1 MDLEQLERRLALEWL
16 RVKDDARYV
25 RALLSERRFG
35 EVLQASWRR
44 IMGLFG
50 RKTAP
55 QLGRQIVED
64 PLRYFVVLARP
75 ALTALQLAPLPEV
88 SIVIPVFNGKE
99 YVRQCI
105 ESIYSSRTETSF
117 EVIVVDQHSSDGSRE
132 YLRKV
137 AHQHASFRLIEN
149 SVNVGFPQAINLGAG
164 AARGAYLAIVNS
176 DTIVTSGWLDHL
188 LCAMRDDPQLAV
200 VSPMTNYVGEGPQ
213 LATDARELTPE
224 QAAAYAEQSA
234 ASPGIKPIVDR
245 LVFFC
250 VLINRK
256 IFDLL
261 GGMAGVFGLG
271 NYEDDDF
278 CMRARIAG
286 CRLALVSHAFV
297 YHYGSR
303 TFQTQN
309 IPYEKLMLA
318 NERVFYNRVAA
329 FATSSPLIHRAQ
341 HPSLPAVS
349 VIVRTRNRPRMLVQA
364 LTSLAN
370 QTLQEFEV
378 IVVNDGGQDVTD
390 VLDRLATYLDIRQLR
405 HPVSRGRAAAL
416 NAGIAAARGHYLAYL
431 DDDDVVYPTH
441 LEMLAMC
448 LAENEADVVYA
459 NANKVLCWSDMKQ
472 DTALERVPL
481 PSREFDAFML
491 PVENWIPIMTFM
503 HTTDCL
509 KTVGGFDEK
518 MDIYEDWDFLIR
530 LSQHYSFRHT
540 ARITSEYR
548 FRFGEIGDDCAS
560 TLQRRNHA
568 AEALEDLFRRH
579 PVTDQ
584 KRLDL
589 RTFAQNAM
597 REDIRQVELIME
609 QDLPEMHKQFLVT
622 AYLARFPEIDAQAWK
637 FG

>member
-1 MDLEQLERRLALEWL
+1 
-16 RVKDDARYV
+16 
-25 RALLSERRFG
+25 
-35 EVLQASWRR
+35 
-44 IMGLFG
+44 
-50 RKTAP
+50 
-55 QLGRQIVED
+55 
-64 PLRYFVVLARP
+64 
-75 ALTALQLAPLPEV
+75 
-88 SIVIPVFNGKE
+88 
-99 YVRQCI
+99 
-105 ESIYSSRTETSF
+105 
-117 EVIVVDQHSSDGSRE
+117 
-132 YLRKV
+132 
-137 AHQHASFRLIEN
+137 
-149 SVNVGFPQAINLGAG
+149 
-164 AARGAYLAIVNS
+164 
-176 DTIVTSGWLDHL
+176 
-188 LCAMRDDPQLAV
+188 
-200 VSPMTNYVGEGPQ
+200 
-213 LATDARELTPE
+213 
-224 QAAAYAEQSA
+224 
-234 ASPGIKPIVDR
+234 
-245 LVFFC
+245 VFFC

-256 IFDLL
+256 VFDLL

-271 NYEDDDF
+271 NFEDDDF
-278 CMRARIAG
+278 CIRARIAG
-286 CRLALVSHAFV
+286 YRLALVSHAFV

-318 NERVFYNRVAA
+318 NERVFYDRVAA

-341 HPSLPAVS
+341 PPSSPTVS
-349 VIVRTRNRPRMLVQA
+349 VIVRTRNRPQMLAQA

-370 QTLQEFEV
+370 QTLQDFEV
-378 IVVNDGGQDVTD
+378 IVVNDGGQDVTH
-390 VLDRLATYLDIRQLR
+390 VLERLTPYLNIRQLW

-448 LAENEADVVYA
+448 LAEHRADVVYA

-530 LSQHYSFRHT
+530 LSQHYSFCHI

-560 TLQRRNHA
+560 TLQRRNQA

-589 RTFAQNAM
+589 RTFSQNAM
-597 REDIRQVELIME
+597 REDIRQTESIME
-609 QDLPEMHKQFLVT
+609 RDLPEMHKQLLVT
-622 AYLARFPEIDAQAWK
+622 AYLACFPDIESLALTLRW
-637 FG
+637 